1 MNLSLKL
8 TLIFSGIIL
17 LMGSISFYGIY
28 RFQNEILEQ
37 EITEKLENS
46 AADHLYELDQ
56 MFFERLKDLD
66 RLSADPVFAS
76 RGPYTEKV
84 RIKLAQFL
92 QRYPQYASVSFFN
105 MQRIRLASAGQSAH
119 AGKQHSLS
127 EYWPAIY
134 AGQNH
139 VVNISKSESLQVPT
153 LHFADRVED
162 GNGKTI
168 GVLVARIP
176 VAELYGLMDER
187 KGTPGDAV
195 RNQVDILDSDGTV
208 LYSNHNGEAVL
219 NAVDEDFDLIKDA
232 LPSAQSVYSLTH
244 THERLHEA
252 ENHVLMVIAKEQG
265 YRSFKGNGWILKIM
279 HPREHAFAP
288 VAALSWN
295 VLLLLLSTSLL
306 GIATILGVL
315 SFTVVRP
322 IRKLNN
328 ATAQLGKGALDTR
341 VAISSSDEI
350 GKLATSFNEMAVN
363 LKEAR
368 VQLAHAAETAL
379 ARANLAERKIINISE
394 ETQQRIGRELHDD
407 LGQQLTGVA
416 FMSEVLSQ
424 HLKSEGHP
432 DAHSASKITT
442 LINEAISKTRR
453 LAHGLYP
460 VEMKES
466 GLRAMLMNLASTME
480 SIYRI
485 ECELA
490 CEGKDRIDSPLAI
503 TNLFRIAQE
512 AIHNSVKHS
521 GASKVTLRLRST
533 QDATILE
540 IADNG
545 CGIGDAKSL
554 EAKGGLGMHTMRYR
568 ASLLGATLSVAGSPA
583 HGTRVTV
590 TVPATRGANLGREE
604 PANIF

>member
-1 MNLSLKL
+1 MNLSVKL

-56 MFFERLKDLD
+56 MFFERLKDLEV
-66 RLSADPVFAS
+66 LSTDAVLLS
-76 RGPYTEKV
+76 RHSSREK
-84 RIKLAQFL
+84 IHAKLEEFS

-105 MQRIRLASAGQSAH
+105 IDRIRLASTGH
-119 AGKQHSLS
+119 AGHVGKRHSLS

-134 AGQNH
+134 AGHNQ
-139 VVNISKSESLQVPT
+139 VVNISKSESLGVPT
-153 LHFADRVED
+153 LHFVKRITDRY
-162 GNGKTI
+162 GTL

-176 VAELYGLMDER
+176 VSELYQLMDDNSRSSGSVE
-187 KGTPGDAV
+187 
-195 RNQVDILDSDGTV
+195 NNVDILDSDGTI
-208 LYSNHNGEAVL
+208 LYSNHNKEAIL
-219 NAVDEDFDLIKDA
+219 NTVDEDFDVIKNA
-232 LPSAQSVYSLTH
+232 LPSAQSVSSLTH
-244 THERLHEA
+244 THERMHEA
-252 ENHVLMVIAKEQG
+252 EEQVLMVIAKEQG
-265 YRSFKGNGWILKIM
+265 YRGFKGNGWILKIT
-279 HPREHAFAP
+279 HARDDAFAP
-288 VAALSWN
+288 VGALSRD
-295 VLLLLLSTSLL
+295 VLTLLLSTSLF

-322 IRKLNN
+322 IRKLNK
-328 ATAQLGKGALDTR
+328 ATAQLGKGELDTR
-341 VAISSSDEI
+341 VAVTSSDEI
-350 GKLATSFNEMAVN
+350 GQLASSFNEMATN

-368 VQLAHAAETAL
+368 AQLAHAAETAL

-424 HLKSEGHP
+424 HLKSEEHP
-432 DAHSASKITT
+432 DARNASKITT

-590 TVPATRGANLGREE
+590 TVPATRGASLAHEE
-604 PANIF
+604 SANII